1 MSEFVVNKAGAKLYS
16 DVSKHEEL
24 QIKESKI
31 YHVLSVGV
39 VGGQRTAIATIKE
52 DDGSAVVYRLPYQ
65 LDDWVQSSVV
75 MAHGGLDLFPSD
87 VEFGVIDERIYAE
100 IL

>member
-1 MSEFVVNKAGAKLYS
+1 MSEFMVNKAGAKIYS

-24 QIKESKI
+24 QIKEPAT

-39 VGGQRTAIATIKE
+39 VEGQRTSVATIKKE
-52 DDGSAVVYRLPYQ
+52 DGSVVVYRLPYQ

-75 MAHGGLDLFPSD
+75 MAHGGFVLFPSD
-87 VEFGVIDERIYAE
+87 VEFGVIGERIYAE